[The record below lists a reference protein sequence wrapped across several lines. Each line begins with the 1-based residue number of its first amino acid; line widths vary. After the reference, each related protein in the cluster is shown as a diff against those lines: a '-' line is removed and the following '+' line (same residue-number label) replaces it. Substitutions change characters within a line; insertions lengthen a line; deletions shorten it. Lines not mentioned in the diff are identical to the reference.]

1 MSLRTFTDNVI
12 NLAVENCL
20 VCGIPDILTP
30 QKVHRMSD
38 DKLRDLAEESEELQ
52 SRRKTLQKEVD
63 VLRKGLRKCRQHQP
77 RELTGQLKIL
87 PRTCSLFWR

>member
-30 QKVHRMSD
+30 QKVHRMSEER
-38 DKLRDLAEESEELQ
+38 LRELAEESEELQ
-52 SRRKTLQKEVD
+52 SQRNTLQKEVE

-77 RELTGQLKIL
+77 RQLTCQL
-87 PRTCSLFWR
+87 RHF